1 MPTKIKLPPAKS
13 FEEIWAIIQES
24 NELRK
29 ETEKLMKENAEQLKE
44 SREWRKETEKLMKE
58 NAEQLTKNGDW
69 RTENEKMI
77 KESAEW
83 RKEIEKMMKETDKR
97 MKETDRLIKENG
109 RQLGDVHNRVGEL
122 VEHIILPNI
131 LKKVEPLN
139 FKFKHVR
146 KRFKFTDKNYRVIAE
161 ADILLINGED
171 IMIIEVKTV
180 LKVKDVDDHLKRL
193 ERIKREAFPPD
204 ESRRFIGCVAGAV
217 ADETVKNY
225 AHKKGLYVLEQSGD
239 TLKLDVPE
247 GFTPRMW

>member
-1 MPTKIKLPPAKS
+1 MPTKIQLPPAKS
-13 FEEIWAIIQES
+13 FEEIWAIIQET
-24 NELRK
+24 NEWRKETIEQMKESSAEADRRFKESGAEVDRRIKEVAEQMKETDRRLK
-29 ETEKLMKENAEQLKE
+29 ETEKLIKENGK
-44 SREWRKETEKLMKE
+44 
-58 NAEQLTKNGDW
+58 
-69 RTENEKMI
+69 
-77 KESAEW
+77 
-83 RKEIEKMMKETDKR
+83 
-97 MKETDRLIKENG
+97 LIKENG

-161 ADILLINGED
+161 ADILLINGEY

-193 ERIKREAFPPD
+193 ERIRRDAFPSD